1 VAFAQE
7 PSPAPAPA
15 STPPV
20 AFGADEVRFEARAQA
35 LEITGHV
42 HVDEPP
48 FHLAS
53 DALALRRVPIGAELA
68 GKGTLAFCP
77 CLGTPLAVHF
87 TGATVAPPHDVI
99 LRNPVLDVFG
109 VPVAWAPVFWLR
121 DGSRFGVLPPNVEWR
136 GADGLFL
143 GDGVHVPWVKGDATR
158 GLDLEAGAYVDGGVA
173 TGASLRTAT
182 TQTSVRWDELHG
194 DDGIGIAARGATSTV
209 AWAADA
215 LRGPRAVR
223 ATTDLDAAARAFDRA
238 EAEASWRTGGWTFAS
253 GVRDVALR
261 GGDLADLGAGGPVIA
276 ARRADALGGV
286 GAYDAT
292 LEGGGVTAAGLGTT
306 TFARVEGGGTIA
318 GRVGPAGAT
327 LDVRGVGDVVDD
339 GTRSGSD
346 GAGEARG
353 TFGVPLVR
361 GFSSGDGEDSW
372 VHRTEPRVEV
382 AGLVQHVSDVLAVP
396 AGRGATA
403 PGAGSWVAALGWSNA
418 VGRQAARSAA
428 ELDASAGFV
437 GDASEALPALR
448 ARASA
453 SSGALA
459 LRADFARV
467 FGTVGTYGGAFV
479 ARARLGPANGLN
491 VVAHVAERDGV
502 DPVVARTLVD
512 APLEPASGFLIVSGW
527 TGGARLAVPVG
538 PRVTARGGADVD
550 LDAPGGAQLV
560 AAAGALELHDP
571 CGCVVVRASVAHRIG
586 REGVDA
592 WVTVDLPR

>member
-1 VAFAQE
+1 
-7 PSPAPAPA
+7 
-15 STPPV
+15 V
-20 AFGADEVRFEARAQA
+20 AFGADEVRFDARAQA
-35 LEITGHV
+35 LDITGHV

-68 GKGTLAFCP
+68 GQGTLAFCP
-77 CLGTPLAVHF
+77 CLGTPLAVRF

-99 LRNPVLDVFG
+99 LRNPVLEVFG

-121 DGSRFGVLPPNVEWR
+121 DGSRFGALPPDVEWR
-136 GADGLFL
+136 GADGLFV
-143 GDGVHVPWVKGDATR
+143 GEGVHVPWAHGDATR
-158 GLDLEAGAYVDGGVA
+158 GLDLKAGAYLDGGVA
-173 TGASLRTAT
+173 TEASLRTAT
-182 TQTSVRWDELHG
+182 TQTSVRWDDLRG
-194 DDGIGIAARGATSTV
+194 DDGIGVAARGSTATV
-209 AWAADA
+209 AWEADA

-261 GGDLADLGAGGPVIA
+261 GGDLADLGAGGPVVA
-276 ARRADALGGV
+276 ARRADALGSV

-292 LEGGGVTAAGLGTT
+292 VEGGGVAVAGLGTT
-306 TFARVEGGGTIA
+306 TFARAEGGGMIA

-327 LDVRGVGDVVDD
+327 LDVHGIGDVADD
-339 GTRSGSD
+339 GARSGSD
-346 GAGEARG
+346 AAAAVRGA
-353 TFGVPLVR
+353 FGVPLVR
-361 GFSSGDGEDSW
+361 AFPSSDGEDPW
-372 VHRTEPRVEV
+372 LHRTEPRVEV
-382 AGLVQHVSDVLAVP
+382 AGLVQHVGDVLVVP

-403 PGAGSWVAALGWSNA
+403 PGTGAWVAALGWSNA
-418 VGRQAARSAA
+418 VGKQSARAAA
-428 ELDASAGFV
+428 ELDASAGAV
-437 GDASEALPALR
+437 GDASQALPSLR
-448 ARASA
+448 SRASA

-467 FGTVGTYGGAFV
+467 FGPAGTFGGAFI
-479 ARARLGPANGLN
+479 ARARVGPANGLN
-491 VVAHVAERDGV
+491 VAAHVAERDGV

-512 APLEPASGFLIVSGW
+512 APLEPASGFLLVSGW
-527 TGGARLAVPVG
+527 TGGARVAVPVG

-550 LDAPGGAQLV
+550 LDASGGAQLV
-560 AAAGALELHDP
+560 AAVGALELHDP

-586 REGVDA
+586 RDGVDA